1 MDRKWS
7 RWSYRWCSQLDHHSY
22 RPTLACRPPLLP
34 KEQYQNVHSLEC
46 KGRRGI
52 LPIAWFSVLRLH
64 KVRSSLLLGFLNC
77 MLPFCRGSIQAWTRG
92 WLLACFIYRKMLAH
106 LLSSFKCSTFSLILS
121 SNPPAKISLD
131 TFFASESFVVRN
143 RAYACSAKLRFFFL
157 SKRLMERKDLLMWI
171 SDYLSIICMSCAWKR
186 NVLAVFVL
194 WEAYFVLWRHGW
206 SVRRRSLFQGRSAL
220 WNKMRKHFGKI
231 IASIQ
236 PVYQR
241 QDTVLQDA
249 DRCGIAA

>member
-64 KVRSSLLLGFLNC
+64 KVRSSLLLGFLKC
-77 MLPFCRGSIQAWTRG
+77 MLPFCRGSIHAWTRG
-92 WLLACFIYRKMLAH
+92 WSLACFIYRKMLAH
-106 LLSSFKCSTFSLILS
+106 LLSSFKCSTFSLIRS

-131 TFFASESFVVRN
+131 AFFASESFVVRN
-143 RAYACSAKLRFFFL
+143 RAYARSAKLRFFFL

-171 SDYLSIICMSCAWKR
+171 SDNYLSIICRAHENAMYSRSSCFER
-186 NVLAVFVL
+186 HIS
-194 WEAYFVLWRHGW
+194 YFEG
-206 SVRRRSLFQGRSAL
+206 
-220 WNKMRKHFGKI
+220 M
-231 IASIQ
+231 
-236 PVYQR
+236 
-241 QDTVLQDA
+241 A
-249 DRCGIAA
+249 DRFKVVLFSKEGVLYETKWENISEKLLLLYNLSTNGRIQYCRMQTDAV